1 MGQIIGGAAKPK
13 RCNLSK
19 LSQLGTPDA
28 GEYILVSSDNSM
40 NAAGNGCF
48 DCYIKGNGNTVA
60 TLLPLKTI
68 DTLPRDA
75 ADCISYIRQNGG
87 NSIEFL
93 DDNDNIVGT
102 IDDNGLDFTSVKVN
116 GVDVVATEKI
126 STGTSTSDKNI
137 VITDNNNNIVGTID
151 EDGIDFVGVKVNGVD
166 VMTTETMPE
175 LNHIVDGGTTN
186 ENKIVITDNND
197 NDILSIDSLGVHAT
211 ELFIDDKPVSPLLD
225 GVSISLPD
233 KIYAVVG
240 DTLQLFYHGII
251 VAKNVYQY
259 DILISCSKG
268 KQCRRYFEY
277 TPTAGDVGSTSFM
290 IQVKNNE
297 RKVLAEKT
305 CTLVTVGAGQSPS
318 SQKNV
323 LCFGDS
329 LTVDGHW
336 CAEAFRRLIA
346 SGGSPAGD
354 NLSNISFVGS
364 MIKSGAGY
372 FGKGGWKWS
381 DYTTEGRPAFRFYVT
396 GVSSLS
402 VGAVYTNNGHSYTIA
417 EVNVT
422 NGTGNILC
430 AVSSSTDTPTASGTL
445 TKSSGNGDATISFSS
460 YEANSQNPLWDYTN
474 SVMTFIPYA
483 NTYCNSQIDVVCTL
497 LTMNGQTAGRTD
509 FSSMIADVKTFADT
523 LHSEFPNAKL
533 KLMGCVLPSING
545 GMGANYGATGY
556 SYADE
561 YGMAITV
568 FNMNK
573 AYQNFA
579 NQAEYSA
586 FVEFVNVCAE
596 FDTEYNMPHTE
607 KSVNT
612 RNTMTEMVDTN
623 GLHPSQSG
631 YMQIADVIYRNLIA
645 EFCQ

>member
-1 MGQIIGGAAKPK
+1 MGQIIGGAARPK
-13 RCNLSK
+13 RCNLNR
-19 LSQLGTPDA
+19 LSQVPTPAA

-40 NAAGNGCF
+40 NAAGQGYF

-93 DDNDNIVGT
+93 DDNDNV
-102 IDDNGLDFTSVKVN
+102 
-116 GVDVVATEKI
+116 
-126 STGTSTSDKNI
+126 
-137 VITDNNNNIVGTID
+137 VGTID
-151 EDGIDFVGVKVNGVD
+151 ENGADFVGLKVNGVD
-166 VMTTETMPE
+166 VMTEESMPE
-175 LNHIVDGGTTN
+175 LSHIVDGGSTN
-186 ENKIVITDNND
+186 ENKIVVTDNND
-197 NDILSIDSLGVHAT
+197 NEVASIDRQGIHTT
-211 ELFIDDKPVSPLLD
+211 ELFIGNKPVSPLLG

-240 DTLQLFYHGII
+240 DTLQLFYHGIV

-259 DILISCSKG
+259 DILVSCTKG
-268 KQCRRYFEY
+268 KQCRRYYEY
-277 TPTAGDVGSTSFM
+277 TPTVEDVGSTSFK

-305 CTLVTVGAGQSPS
+305 CTLVTIGVGQSPS
-318 SQKNV
+318 TQKNV

-329 LTVDGHW
+329 LTAGGDW
-336 CAEAFRRLIA
+336 CAEAFRRLTA

-354 NLSNISFVGS
+354 NKANISFVGS
-364 MIKSGAGY
+364 MTKRGAGY

-422 NGTGNILC
+422 NGSGNILC
-430 AVSSSTDTPTASGTL
+430 AVSSSSDTPTASGTL
-445 TKSSGNGDATISFSS
+445 TKSSGNGDAAISFSS
-460 YEANSQNPLWDYTN
+460 YEANTQNPLWDYTN

-483 NTYCNSQIDVVCTL
+483 NAYCNSQIDVVCTL
-497 LTMNGQTAGRTD
+497 LAINGQTAGRTD
-509 FSSMIADVKTFADT
+509 FSSMIADMKTFADT
-523 LHSEFPNAKL
+523 LHSEYPNAKL
-533 KLMGCVLPSING
+533 KIMGCVLPSING

-556 SYADE
+556 AYADE
-561 YGMAITV
+561 YGMSITV

-573 AYQNFA
+573 AYQDFA
-579 NQAEYSA
+579 NQDDYSS

-607 KSVNT
+607 KPVNT

-623 GLHPSQSG
+623 GLHPAQSG
-631 YMQIADVIYRNLIA
+631 QMQIADAIYRNLIA
-645 EFCQ
+645 ELCQ